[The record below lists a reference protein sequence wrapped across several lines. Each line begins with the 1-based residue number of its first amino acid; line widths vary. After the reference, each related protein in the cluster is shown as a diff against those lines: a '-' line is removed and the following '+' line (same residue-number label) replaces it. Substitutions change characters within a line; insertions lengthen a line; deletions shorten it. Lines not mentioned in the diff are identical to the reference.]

1 MLEKAI
7 MYNKH
12 QQLLGVDIDNGHVT
26 RILQCFD
33 KEHLPIIL
41 QDNLSEETLN
51 EWIGKR
57 KLPQKR
63 EGYSA
68 VKRDFPNIEANR
80 NMFSLSDQYWFR
92 YRKDETWDKLNFF
105 TNPYSEDVGKAFFT
119 PWKFERGHRFM
130 PSPDHMTNGALRKRW
145 RRGSDGTSYL
155 IKAGSSTLHQ
165 EPITEVLASIML
177 KKLDI
182 IPYVD
187 YELIVD
193 GLRLCSM
200 CRNFVTE
207 NTEFVPAAH
216 IYYKKK
222 RLITESKYEHLLHMC
237 AAYGIANASVFI
249 DAMIAADHIIGND
262 DRHLG
267 NFGFLRDVETAEII
281 GFAPLFDSGSSYGVI
296 NGTVGTSKLFYDQE
310 KRAIKKHIRKIALE
324 KFTDHKEAYC
334 LIDTYPEITKKQQER
349 LKAFIVEMEEELIR
363 ETILEQ
369 EEMLEA
375 DR

>member
-1 MLEKAI
+1 
-7 MYNKH
+7 
-12 QQLLGVDIDNGHVT
+12 
-26 RILQCFD
+26 
-33 KEHLPIIL
+33 
-41 QDNLSEETLN
+41 
-51 EWIGKR
+51 
-57 KLPQKR
+57 
-63 EGYSA
+63 
-68 VKRDFPNIEANR
+68 
-80 NMFSLSDQYWFR
+80 
-92 YRKDETWDKLNFF
+92 
-105 TNPYSEDVGKAFFT
+105 
-119 PWKFERGHRFM
+119 
-130 PSPDHMTNGALRKRW
+130 
-145 RRGSDGTSYL
+145 
-155 IKAGSSTLHQ
+155 
-165 EPITEVLASIML
+165 ML

-222 RLITESKYEHLLHMC
+222 RLITESKYEHLLRMC

-334 LIDTYPEITKKQQER
+334 LIDTYPEITKKQQES